1 MNFGSAQDNV
11 FVDHRTCPTCQVEV
25 PPRTGRYCPACGS
38 PMEPDAAPREPAPS
52 AAASELPASA
62 PASTPAAARAG
73 AARHPLPG
81 LDQPATLLPIA
92 FAAAGALIG
101 ALLWAGIACATGME
115 IGYVAWAVGGLV
127 GGGMLLGGGRGRV
140 YACIAAGLALAGIL
154 GGKYYGAHLL
164 IESHLAQVEA
174 TFDRP
179 TFDRVR
185 AAAAAS
191 EDPPAA
197 PMGEIAME
205 PAEEEPVEEEPAEVE
220 FSAEEAAAAEEAIA
234 ELQADMAANEL
245 SLARVRDSSYTFE
258 KWREEQ
264 RLALRGQIDTADI
277 VSKSLGFLD
286 LLFLLLGVST
296 AFGIV
301 QRDRLRTIA

>member
-1 MNFGSAQDNV
+1 
-11 FVDHRTCPTCQVEV
+11 
-25 PPRTGRYCPACGS
+25 
-38 PMEPDAAPREPAPS
+38 MEPDAAPREPARS
-52 AAASELPASA
+52 ATASKLPASTSA
-62 PASTPAAARAG
+62 PASTPAATRAED
-73 AARHPLPG
+73 ARHPLPG
-81 LDQPATLLPIA
+81 LDQPATLLPIV

-140 YACIAAGLALAGIL
+140 YASIAAGLALVGIL

-164 IESHLAQVEA
+164 LESHLALVDA

-179 TFDRVR
+179 TFDRMH
-185 AAAAAS
+185 AAAEAR

-197 PMGEIAME
+197 PMGEIVME
-205 PAEEEPVEEEPAEVE
+205 PAEEEPFEEEPGEAEVA
-220 FSAEEAAAAEEAIA
+220 AEEVAAAEEAIA
-234 ELQADMAANEL
+234 ELHADMAANEL
-245 SLARVRDSSYTFE
+245 SLARVRDPSYTFE

-264 RLALRGQIDTADI
+264 RVALRGQIDAADV

-301 QRDRLRTIA
+301 QRERLRTIA